1 MMNAP
6 IWLTDFQ
13 LKKASGLYWHMMRSE
28 GKRVDWRTDANLG
41 CIATGFSENLKEL
54 IHMIDPTFAI
64 TPTQLLASDITL
76 TNYELVPLKVW
87 PWRWALTMEQNQF
100 KFTVNL
106 DSNLECV
113 LAGYSAALKFF
124 AVKNGDA
131 VLFPEVIR
139 QKDVAIEQG
148 FMKDDI
154 ERLPS

>member
-28 GKRVDWRTDANLG
+28 GKRVDFRTDANLG
-41 CIATGFSENLKEL
+41 TIASAFSGALKEL
-54 IHMIDPTFAI
+54 IHMIDPLFVI
-64 TPTQLLASDITL
+64 TPTQLTQSEINL

-106 DSNLECV
+106 DSNLESV

-124 AVKNGDA
+124 AVKNGNA